1 MLLNVWGGEKKLSV
15 GLSIFVIVLNV
26 DASESLSDGSSALV
40 SGEDSLAWSA
50 DLLGGLDEFFLEGS

>member
-1 MLLNVWGGEKKLSV
+1 LINARGGEQKLSV
-15 GLSIFVIVLNV
+15 GLSVFVGVLNL
-26 DASESLSDGSSALV
+26 DAIESLSDGSSALV